1 MSILLLGKDK
11 GSACEENPP
20 LQTFSYF
27 GTSMLSPKVVNRWLI
42 HALCWPFLGSAKY
55 ILVNLA
61 FLIKG
66 KLLRELKFTPT
77 PCGNLN
83 KVLLSSASTA

>member
-1 MSILLLGKDK
+1 
-11 GSACEENPP
+11 
-20 LQTFSYF
+20 
-27 GTSMLSPKVVNRWLI
+27 MLSPKVVNRWLI

-61 FLIKG
+61 LIKG

-77 PCGNLN
+77 PYGNLN
-83 KVLLSSASTA
+83 KLCSVLHPLLEALGVYIVCLSRR